1 MRRSRLCPLLILLC
15 AVSLFSAS
23 PHAPGDADPPPEEE
37 PKRPWEL
44 TINGGLTI
52 NSGNTRSR
60 VFNGETG
67 FALHLG
73 NFEFDTSFDTLYG
86 RGESEVV
93 QNKGKW
99 ANSFGRGINRRLN
112 IFGQVV
118 LEYDAIAGI
127 SLRTTTGLGIQADIH
142 DRENLKSRL
151 TVSLNG
157 EFLNL
162 REEYA
167 SQQTLR
173 LQVLLSSEARLSPTA
188 IFKARLMYT
197 PDLADLRRD
206 YRLEADASLSL
217 LMKKPLWVT
226 LKFKDRFN
234 NHPVSAE
241 VKKNDLTLITAIEIR
256 F

>member
-1 MRRSRLCPLLILLC
+1 MKLSLLCPFLILLC
-15 AVSLFSAS
+15 AVTLS
-23 PHAPGDADPPPEEE
+23 PAATNSPGDTALPAEREPE
-37 PKRPWEL
+37 RPWEL

-67 FALHLG
+67 FALHLD
-73 NFEFDTSFDTLYG
+73 NFEFNTHFDTLYG
-86 RGESEVV
+86 RSESEVV

-99 ANSFGRGINRRLN
+99 ANSFSRGINRRLN
-112 IFGQVV
+112 LFGQVV

-127 SLRTTTGLGIQADIH
+127 SLRTTAGLGIQAEIH
-142 DRENLKSRL
+142 DRETLKSRL

-167 SQQTLR
+167 SQRNLR
-173 LQVLLSSEARLSPTA
+173 MEVLITSEARLSSTA

-197 PDLADLRRD
+197 PDLADFRTCSGRVEL
-206 YRLEADASLSL
+206 ASGAGRGRVPQQVGESDGTRVDSWTWRTPELVRVLS
-217 LMKKPLWVT
+217 
-226 LKFKDRFN
+226 
-234 NHPVSAE
+234 S
-241 VKKNDLTLITAIEIR
+241 
-256 F
+256 